1 MIFTWILRVFFGREY
16 NWDEDTD
23 DNSEQTDD
31 NSEQV
36 GLESGQ
42 DF

>member
-16 NWDEDTD
+16 DWDEDN
-23 DNSEQTDD
+23 DND
-31 NSEQV
+31 NEQV

>member
-16 NWDEDTD
+16 NWDEDD
-23 DNSEQTDD
+23 DN

-36 GLESGQ
+36 GLKSGQ

>member
-23 DNSEQTDD
+23 EDDDD